1 MTGPSSLEYEAEIS
15 DDSSS
20 DIDEQYYE
28 DSNDIYDSDLLYKHI
43 RELTEPEW
51 SSGERWAKF
60 KAHRY
65 VAPLSSSPSVDSE
78 SGEDSTSEQR
88 RAKGACLFKL
98 DRSDHRSAQRYLG
111 LK

>member
-1 MTGPSSLEYEAEIS
+1 MTGPSSLEYEAKIS

-28 DSNDIYDSDLLYKHI
+28 DSDDIYDSDLLYRDI

-51 SSGERWAKF
+51 NSEERWAKF
-60 KAHRY
+60 KAPRY
-65 VAPLSSSPSVDSE
+65 VALSSNPSVDSE
-78 SGEDSTSEQR
+78 TEEESTSEQR

-98 DRSDHRSAQRYLG
+98 DRSNRQSAQRYMG